1 MIYLLLNEIVKRLFR
16 GLAVRT
22 AHHRTPH
29 LGSQEAKRLGSL
41 LDRRR
46 VQVQNRRAPLPFSIA
61 SPLRFQ
67 EDRLVIYCKVHSMA
81 EKRSSFLTP
90 LVGSVL
96 LLSVLLLHG
105 VLSAPPN
112 IVILLADDTGW
123 GDLSCYGNPSI
134 VTPNLDRVNYSMP
147 KTLERFM

>member
-1 MIYLLLNEIVKRLFR
+1 
-16 GLAVRT
+16 
-22 AHHRTPH
+22 
-29 LGSQEAKRLGSL
+29 
-41 LDRRR
+41 
-46 VQVQNRRAPLPFSIA
+46 
-61 SPLRFQ
+61 
-67 EDRLVIYCKVHSMA
+67 MA